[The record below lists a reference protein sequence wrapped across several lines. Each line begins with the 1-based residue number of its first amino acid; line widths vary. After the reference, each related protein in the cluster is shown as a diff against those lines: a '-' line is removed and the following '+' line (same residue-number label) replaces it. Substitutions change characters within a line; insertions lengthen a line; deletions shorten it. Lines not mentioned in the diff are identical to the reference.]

1 MSTDFLRAAS
11 VFLIIL
17 VSVVHPER
25 VLVQSDQPVS
35 DQRRHPPGTVAETI
49 NSDRPDASLVDGPSP
64 PIEPDVMHR
73 DDQGRTTVRAIKLSA
88 GIVLDGRLDEPV
100 YQSIPA
106 ITDFIQQVP
115 DPGAA
120 ATERTEAWIM
130 FDETNV
136 YVSARV
142 WDSAPESEWI
152 ANEMRRDTSQLRQND
167 TFTAFFDTFYDRRN
181 GFNFYTNPLGARADQ
196 QFTNEGNPN
205 SDWNPV
211 WDVRTGRFE
220 GGWTAEME
228 IPFKTLRYRSGAP
241 QIWGVQLR
249 RSIRRKNE
257 WVYLTR
263 LPISAG
269 GGRGSSGI
277 FRVSAAGTLVGIQV
291 PPVSRN
297 LEIKPYGI
305 GGLTTDRSATPTLE
319 NHGYGEVGLDVKYG
333 ITQNLTADFTV
344 NTDFAQVEV
353 DEQQV
358 NLTRFSLFFP
368 EKREFFLE
376 GRGIFEFARGGVG
389 GGFRG
394 GAGGV
399 FGGVNSPTLFYSRR
413 IGLASGRVVPILGGG
428 RVTGKVGQ
436 FDVGALSIQTGDE
449 SVSGAEAPN
458 FTVLRLK
465 RDILRRS
472 TVGALFTNRSVA
484 TMGQGSSQTYGLDT
498 TFAFYENVSMIGY
511 VARTEMP
518 GLDGENSS
526 YQAQFDY
533 GADRYGLQLDHLVIE
548 DNFVPDVGFLRRDNF
563 RRTFLE
569 GRFSPRP
576 ESIDLV
582 RRFSLTGSI
591 DYILMAN
598 TNVLETRLNQVRFDT
613 QFESSDQLSVTVNDN
628 YELLLSSFSPAPDVR
643 LPVGGYDFT
652 DVEVAYAIGEQRRV
666 NGQLSVQRGG
676 YFNGDITA
684 FAFRQGRVAV
694 LPQLSIEP
702 SISVNWIDTPGGSF
716 RTDLLVTRL
725 NYAFNPRMFFSGLIQ
740 YNSAN
745 DTVSNNLRFR
755 WEYSPGSELFVV
767 YTEDHTTTPLRPN
780 RVTDL
785 RNRGLVIKF
794 NRLFRY

>member
-1 MSTDFLRAAS
+1 M
-11 VFLIIL
+11 
-17 VSVVHPER
+17 
-25 VLVQSDQPVS
+25 
-35 DQRRHPPGTVAETI
+35 
-49 NSDRPDASLVDGPSP
+49 
-64 PIEPDVMHR
+64 
-73 DDQGRTTVRAIKLSA
+73 
-88 GIVLDGRLDEPV
+88 
-100 YQSIPA
+100 
-106 ITDFIQQVP
+106 
-115 DPGAA
+115 
-120 ATERTEAWIM
+120 
-130 FDETNV
+130 
-136 YVSARV
+136 
-142 WDSAPESEWI
+142 
-152 ANEMRRDTSQLRQND
+152 
-167 TFTAFFDTFYDRRN
+167 
-181 GFNFYTNPLGARADQ
+181 
-196 QFTNEGNPN
+196 
-205 SDWNPV
+205 
-211 WDVRTGRFE
+211 
-220 GGWTAEME
+220 
-228 IPFKTLRYRSGAP
+228 
-241 QIWGVQLR
+241 
-249 RSIRRKNE
+249 
-257 WVYLTR
+257 
-263 LPISAG
+263 
-269 GGRGSSGI
+269 
-277 FRVSAAGTLVGIQV
+277 
-291 PPVSRN
+291 
-297 LEIKPYGI
+297 
-305 GGLTTDRSATPTLE
+305 
-319 NHGYGEVGLDVKYG
+319 
-333 ITQNLTADFTV
+333 
-344 NTDFAQVEV
+344 
-353 DEQQV
+353 
-358 NLTRFSLFFP
+358 
-368 EKREFFLE
+368 
-376 GRGIFEFARGGVG
+376 
-389 GGFRG
+389 
-394 GAGGV
+394 
-399 FGGVNSPTLFYSRR
+399 
-413 IGLASGRVVPILGGG
+413 VPIFGGG

-449 SVSGAEAPN
+449 AVSGAESTN

-484 TMGQGSSQTYGLDT
+484 TIGQGSSQTYGLDT
-498 TFAFYENVSMIGY
+498 TFAFYENLSMIGY

-518 GLDGENSS
+518 GLVDKNSS

-533 GADRYGLQLDHLVIE
+533 GADRYGLQVDHLVIE

-591 DYILMAN
+591 DYILMAD

-613 QFESSDQLSVTVNDN
+613 QFESSDQLSFTVNDN
-628 YELLLSSFSPAPDVR
+628 YELLLSPFSPAPDVR

-652 DVEVAYAIGEQRRV
+652 DVEVAYSIGEHRRV

-702 SISVNWIDTPGGSF
+702 SVSVNWIDTLEGSF
-716 RTDLLVTRL
+716 RTELLVTRL

-767 YTEDHTTTPLRPN
+767 YTEDHTMNPLRPN